1 MKVLCADCWQAYER
15 LANGAS
21 GVLADPHAST
31 WRERVAACGCAERN
45 RAEQERHA
53 AGIAAQVAEACPE
66 CGAPAGEWCY
76 RHGVTQAGLLLM
88 CAARR
93 RAAAA
98 RAVES

>member
-1 MKVLCADCWQAYER
+1 MKIVCAECFEAFR
-15 LANGAS
+15 S
-21 GVLADPHAST
+21 GRVPA

-53 AGIAAQVAEACPE
+53 AGIAAQVADACPE

-93 RAAAA
+93 RAADVRRRAA
-98 RAVES
+98 AVVVVES